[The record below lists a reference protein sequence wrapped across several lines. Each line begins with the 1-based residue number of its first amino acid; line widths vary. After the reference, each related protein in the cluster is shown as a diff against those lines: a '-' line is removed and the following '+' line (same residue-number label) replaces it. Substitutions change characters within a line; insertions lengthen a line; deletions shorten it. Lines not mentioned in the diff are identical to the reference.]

1 MINREGRVKKQ
12 KENVKRQEKKSKL
25 NKAQVKEIYV
35 E

>member
-12 KENVKRQEKKSKL
+12 KENVKRQEKKSRL